1 MTKGTANPS
10 GKVATTMDPAGKAAA
25 ATDPGVAAMKKG

>member
-1 MTKGTANPS
+1 MTKGTANPAE
-10 GKVATTMDPAGKAAA
+10 KVATTMDPAGKAAA